1 MLWVC
6 HVYGHCKYF
15 SSFSAEIDFTH
26 QILASEVDPR
36 AERVNKQ
43 TLPQRGEIAKHTNAS
58 AIMNATSDAT
68 IDAKI
73 TPTRRPTLIPT
84 RPVRRDKPARQKC
97 NSFEN
102 HRVVGLIT
110 IAKSTRFEIHVR
122 SSCLHQTICRHTNN
136 Q

>member
-6 HVYGHCKYF
+6 HVYGHFKYL
-15 SSFSAEIDFTH
+15 SSFSAEMDFTH
-26 QILASEVDPR
+26 QMLASVADPR
-36 AERVNKQ
+36 AERVNTQ

-73 TPTRRPTLIPT
+73 TPTRRPTRIPT

-97 NSFEN
+97 DSFEN
-102 HRVVGLIT
+102 YRVVDLIT
-110 IAKSTRFEIHVR
+110 IAKSTRCEIHVR
-122 SSCLHQTICRHTNN
+122 SSCFYQTICRHTDN